1 MEQVDRYKAA
11 AEFDRAFETREWIKR
26 IPYIKFPADWEVQ
39 IIPSFSAAI
48 ARFRVNNK
56 VSVYLD
62 GYDLLGCY
70 GEPYWEVYLH
80 KGDVYRCA
88 MNNVDDLIVAI
99 QESLDEPAT

>member
-11 AEFDRAFETREWIKR
+11 AEFDREFETREWIKK

-39 IIPSFSAAI
+39 IVPPFSGAI
-48 ARFRVNNK
+48 ARFGINNK

-62 GYDLLGCY
+62 GYDILALV
-70 GEPYWEVYLH
+70 GEPYWEVYPH

-88 MNNVDDLIVAI
+88 MNDVDDLIMAI
-99 QESLDEPAT
+99 QESLDEQET